1 MSQTETTLTGNQAV
15 ARGALRADCAFFAT
29 SPTMV
34 TKPMLDEIRQA
45 FGRQPMEGT
54 GHVVARQTLETP
66 DAPEAVRQCVAAAA
80 SGAKALAATAGAD
93 LTECGRVIGRA
104 QMAEI
109 PIVIVHCQ
117 HLAPSDNEPVS
128 RGTAAGFS
136 PRGRGDAGPPAT
148 GDGDV
153 TLARH
158 LTWGSIPLPVLA
170 ATDPTS
176 SYRLTGRAFD
186 IAQRLHTPVI
196 MLTSQDIALTPQPID
211 PHLIEPPP
219 TSSGPPTCGPPTCG
233 PGVSPVSAAP
243 TEQRPLEALL
253 KRLVNKITDHHR
265 LLEIVEP
272 DPDPEAETLL
282 ISYGLADQAA
292 RQAVSLV
299 RQAGA
304 RVSHLTIHSLWPI
317 PEHALR
323 RAITPFIRRLL
334 IPELNLGLYANELAR
349 VIKAVKIESLP
360 RYDGGLID
368 PQTIAKRITDW
379 PCG

>member
-1 MSQTETTLTGNQAV
+1 
-15 ARGALRADCAFFAT
+15 
-29 SPTMV
+29 MV
-34 TKPMLDEIRQA
+34 TKPMLDEIRRA
-45 FGRQPMEGT
+45 FAPQPVEGT
-54 GHVVARQTLETP
+54 AHVVARQTLETP
-66 DAPEAVRQCVAAAA
+66 DAPETVRQCIAAAA

-117 HLAPSDNEPVS
+117 HLAPSDNETTAGG
-128 RGTAAGFS
+128 RAAGFS
-136 PRGRGDAGPPAT
+136 PRGRDDASAPAT

-158 LTWGSIPLPVLA
+158 LTCGSIPLPVLA

-176 SYRLTGRAFD
+176 AYRLTGRAFD

-196 MLTSQDIALTPQPID
+196 LLTSLDIALTPQPID

-219 TSSGPPTCGPPTCG
+219 TICGPPTCGPPTCG
-233 PGVSPVSAAP
+233 PPNCGTGASLVSAAP

-253 KRLVNKITDHHR
+253 KHLVNKITSNHH

-292 RQAVSLV
+292 RKATALV

-317 PEHALR
+317 PQHALR
-323 RAITPFIRRLL
+323 RAITPFVRRLL
-334 IPELNLGLYANELAR
+334 IPELNLGLYATELAR

-360 RYDGGLID
+360 RYDGTLID
-368 PQTIAKRITDW
+368 PQTIAKRLTDW